1 MPPVTVPSVRPPHL
15 ASNHGLRE
23 IIVPHRSYRI
33 LPVSRTGALL
43 TIPVVL
49 LVEAAVL
56 ASAQRALDAM
66 TAFGAFVAAT
76 SGIEARPFAD
86 PFLFLTTHPMSF
98 GMRHSA
104 WIELCTIMLVCC
116 VGIVVLSV
124 WTAIAAPLRFFVNLN
139 LLLIG
144 GAATYLL
151 LTGNLGYDSVAFSQL
166 LIRTAFVTWLILPV
180 FVGLFASLF
189 PFTLVERLL
198 FIAVTVAYD
207 IPLSIVR
214 YGLFIGILAKTS
226 SVAMTDL
233 YLVFGPLLDAIP
245 IICFFSLFLVRAARN
260 LRARRAVWEWL

>member
-207 IPLSIVR
+207 MPLSIVR